1 MLTPPLAKNQE
12 VGKKIKN
19 EKIKRRRVDK
29 IFHRDHP

>member
-12 VGKKIKN
+12 VGKKIEN

-29 IFHRDHP
+29 IFHKDHL